1 MQSVDRR
8 PDERPRVSV
17 VMANYQAGDKIVPAL
32 RSVLGQTMGDLE
44 VIVSDDASRDNSLQ
58 RAKALMADDPR
69 IRLIEGETN
78 RGPAHCRN
86 RALESARGDW
96 VAVVDSDDILHP
108 ERFERLLSVAALHE
122 ADIVAD
128 DLLLFHEDGSP
139 PSLML
144 GDQTNQSFTVSPKAW
159 VLAGLDGAPALGYLK
174 PMIRADRTKHLRYD
188 ENLRIGEDYDFVLRL
203 LLADARMVVVP
214 EPFYLYRRHSASISH
229 RLSVLDMRAML
240 ERQDALAADHASLA
254 PELAAAFAKR
264 RAVLHTGLAYE
275 ELVASVKARKLVQA
289 LGLLARDP
297 SHLARLWAS
306 FAEGRTRRTEQKIV
320 PLQREILVLG
330 ANGVPDGGRVVPDYV
345 PTQRVD
351 WSAPTARLLWCE
363 LAAHA
368 NGQCIAL
375 DPAGRYAAGFI
386 PEAVLVQRDSLR
398 QAS

>member
-1 MQSVDRR
+1 MQAVEKR
-8 PDERPRVSV
+8 PEGRPRISV

-32 RSVLGQTMGDLE
+32 RSVLDQTMGNLE
-44 VIVSDDASRDNSLQ
+44 VIVSDDASQDHSLELV
-58 RAKALMADDPR
+58 RALMASDHR
-69 IRLIEGETN
+69 IRLIAGEAN

-108 ERFERLLSVAALHE
+108 ERFERLLAVAALHE

-144 GDQTNQSFTVSPKAW
+144 GDQTNRSFAVSPRDW

-174 PMIRADRTKHLRYD
+174 PLIRTDKLKQLRYD
-188 ENLRIGEDYDFVLRL
+188 EHLRIGEDYDFVLRL
-203 LLADARMVVVP
+203 LLADARMIVVP

-240 ERQDALAADHASLA
+240 ERQDALAAEHAPLT

-264 RAVLHTGLAYE
+264 RSMLRTGLAYE
-275 ELVASVKARKLVQA
+275 ELVASIKARKLPKA
-289 LGLLARDP
+289 LGTLARDP
-297 SHLARLWAS
+297 SHLGRLWAS
-306 FAEGRTRRTEQKIV
+306 FVEGRTRRATRQTPAQ
-320 PLQREILVLG
+320 PLTTIILG
-330 ANGVPDGGRVVPDYV
+330 ASGVSNEGRVVPDYV
-345 PTQRVD
+345 PTPLVD
-351 WSAPTARLLWCE
+351 WSAPTSRLVWCE

-368 NGQCIAL
+368 NGSCLAL
-375 DPAGRYAAGFI
+375 DAAGRYAAGFI
-386 PEAVLVQRDSLR
+386 PEAILVERDRVR
-398 QAS
+398 QPS